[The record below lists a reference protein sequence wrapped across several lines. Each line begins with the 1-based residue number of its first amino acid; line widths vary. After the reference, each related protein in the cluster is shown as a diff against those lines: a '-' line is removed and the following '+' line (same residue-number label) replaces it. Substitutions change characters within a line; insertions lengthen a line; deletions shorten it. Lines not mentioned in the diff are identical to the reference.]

1 MNMKK
6 IVILSLA
13 FIVGISL
20 AYSIKAFI
28 KETKAINLPVLNEV
42 ADFSL
47 IDTEGKIFT
56 KENLKN
62 KVWVASFIFTTCS
75 DICPIMS
82 KNMASLFRSFELLD
96 DVEFI
101 SVTVNPEN
109 DSPEVLKE
117 YAKRYQAKAGKWHF
131 LTGDR
136 KDIKELVVG
145 SFKMGDIKEPVFHS
159 PKFVLVDKKGYI
171 RGYYDGTN
179 NDELRELFKA
189 IPSLR

>member
-1 MNMKK
+1 MKK